1 MGNAQK
7 MMIAVAAVFA
17 IGFYMVGANKESTN
31 EEKQSA
37 SMIRDVANMQRIA
50 HKRCLQ
56 LIKEHTGKGYAGLV
70 SRSESDKSTYLTL
83 EWKGGEGDNFKD
95 VSCTVSV
102 IEGGISKFILDGKA
116 IIDKDKDD

>member
-7 MMIAVAAVFA
+7 MMIAVAGVFA
-17 IGFYMVGANKESTN
+17 IGFYMVGANKDVSDDQR
-31 EEKQSA
+31 KSA

-56 LIKEHTGKGYAGLV
+56 LIEEHTGKGYAGLV

-83 EWKGGEGDNFKD
+83 EWEGGKDDNFKD

-102 IEGGISKFILDGKA
+102 VEGGISEFIVDGKT
-116 IIDKDKDD
+116 IIDKGKDD